1 MSFTRKEYHEEAPR
15 KSLTPAVAKIKIAAY
30 CAYQERCQKEVRDK
44 LYEYG
49 LHSYEVENLVTAMI
63 LEGFVN
69 EERFARAF
77 VRGKFRMKKWG
88 RVRIIKEL
96 KFRVDSDNLVRAA
109 LKEIDEQE
117 YWDTL
122 VYLAEKKVGEM
133 KEKDSFKR
141 KMKLYQFL
149 VYKGYESDLVQQAID
164 DLMEQG
170 IS

>member
-1 MSFTRKEYHEEAPR
+1 MSFTRKEYPEEAPR
-15 KSLTPAVAKIKIAAY
+15 KSFTPAVAKVKIAAY

-49 LHSYEVENLVTAMI
+49 LPSYEVENLVTAMI

-69 EERFARAF
+69 EERFAKAF
-77 VRGKFRMKKWG
+77 VRGKFRIKKWG
-88 RVRIIKEL
+88 RVRIVKEL
-96 KFRVDSDNLVRAA
+96 KFRVESDNLVRAA
-109 LKEIDEQE
+109 LREIDEQE

-122 VYLAEKKVGEM
+122 VYLAEKKLGEM
-133 KEKDSFKR
+133 NEKDSFKR

>member
-1 MSFTRKEYHEEAPR
+1 MSFTRKEYQEEAPR
-15 KSLTPAVAKIKIAAY
+15 KSLTPAAAKVKIAAY
-30 CAYQERCQKEVRDK
+30 CAYQERCQTEVRDK

-49 LHSYEVENLVTAMI
+49 LSSYDVESLVTAMI

-69 EERFARAF
+69 EERFAKAF
-77 VRGKFRMKKWG
+77 VRGKFRIKKWG
-88 RVRIIKEL
+88 RVRIVKEL
-96 KFRVDSDNLVRAA
+96 KFRVPSDNLIRMA

-122 VYLAEKKVGEM
+122 IYLAEKKLEGM
-133 KEKDSFKR
+133 KETDSYKR

-164 DLMEQG
+164 DLMEEG

>member
-1 MSFTRKEYHEEAPR
+1 MSFTRKEYQEEAPR
-15 KSLTPAVAKIKIAAY
+15 KYYTSAVAKVKIAAY

-49 LHSYEVENLVTAMI
+49 LSSDEVESLVTAMI

-69 EERFARAF
+69 EERFAKAF

-88 RVRIIKEL
+88 RVRITREL
-96 KFRVDSDNLVRAA
+96 KFRIDSTNLVKAA

-117 YWDTL
+117 YWETL
-122 VYLAEKKVGEM
+122 IYLAEKKLGEM

-141 KMKLYQFL
+141 KMKLHQFL
-149 VYKGYESDLVQQAID
+149 LYKGYENDLVQQAID
-164 DLMEQG
+164 RLVEEG

>member
-1 MSFTRKEYHEEAPR
+1 MSFTRKEYQEEAPR
-15 KSLTPAVAKIKIAAY
+15 KSFSPAEAKVKIASY

-49 LHSYEVENLVTAMI
+49 LPPYEVENLLTAMI

-69 EERFARAF
+69 EERFAKAF

-88 RVRIIKEL
+88 RVRIVREL
-96 KFRVDSDNLVRAA
+96 KFRVPSDNLIGIA
-109 LKEIDEQE
+109 LKEIDEEE

-122 VYLAEKKVGEM
+122 LYLAEKKMEEL
-133 KEKDSFKR
+133 KEPDRYKK

-149 VYKGYESDLVQQAID
+149 IYKGYENDLVQAAIEQ
-164 DLMEQG
+164 LMEEG
-170 IS
+170 RS

>member
-1 MSFTRKEYHEEAPR
+1 MSFTRKEYPEEAPR
-15 KSLTPAVAKIKIAAY
+15 KSFTPAVAKVKIAAY

-49 LHSYEVENLVTAMI
+49 LPSCEVENLVTAMI

-69 EERFARAF
+69 EERFAKAF
-77 VRGKFRMKKWG
+77 VRGKFRIKKWG
-88 RVRIIKEL
+88 RVRIIREL
-96 KFRVDSDNLVRAA
+96 KFRVPSENLVRIA

-122 VYLAEKKVGEM
+122 IYLAEKKREEL
-133 KEKDSFKR
+133 KEPDNFKK

-149 VYKGYESDLVQQAID
+149 IYKGYEGDLAQSAIEHIGESG
-164 DLMEQG
+164 M
-170 IS
+170 S

>member
-1 MSFTRKEYHEEAPR
+1 MSFTRKEYSEEAPR
-15 KSLTPAVAKIKIAAY
+15 KSFTPAVAKVKIAAY

-49 LHSYEVENLVTAMI
+49 LPSYEVENLLTAMI

-69 EERFARAF
+69 EERFAKAF
-77 VRGKFRMKKWG
+77 VRGKFRIKKWG
-88 RVRIIKEL
+88 RLRIVREL
-96 KFRVDSDNLVRAA
+96 KFRVPSDNLVRIA

-122 VYLAEKKVGEM
+122 IYLAEKKLEGM
-133 KEKDSFKR
+133 KETDHFKK

-149 VYKGYESDLVQQAID
+149 IYKGYESDLVQEVIERLREGQT
-164 DLMEQG
+164 
-170 IS
+170 S

>member
-1 MSFTRKEYHEEAPR
+1 MSFTRKEYPEEAPR
-15 KSLTPAVAKIKIAAY
+15 KSFTPAVAKVKIAAY

-49 LHSYEVENLVTAMI
+49 LPSHEVENLVTAMI

-69 EERFARAF
+69 EERFAKAF

-88 RVRIIKEL
+88 RVRIVREL
-96 KFRVDSDNLVRAA
+96 KFRVPSDNLVRIA

-122 VYLAEKKVGEM
+122 MYLAEKKTEEM
-133 KEKDSFKR
+133 KEPDNFKR

-149 VYKGYESDLVQQAID
+149 IYKGYEGDLVQAAIEA
-164 DLMEQG
+164 LSEG
-170 IS
+170 RTS

>member
-1 MSFTRKEYHEEAPR
+1 MSFTRKEYPEEAPR
-15 KSLTPAVAKIKIAAY
+15 KSFTPAVAKVKIASY

-49 LHSYEVENLVTAMI
+49 LPSYEVENLVTAMI

-69 EERFARAF
+69 EERFAKAF

-88 RVRIIKEL
+88 RVRIVREL
-96 KFRVDSDNLVRAA
+96 KFRVDSDNLVRTA

-133 KEKDSFKR
+133 KENDNFKR

-149 VYKGYESDLVQQAID
+149 VYKGYESDLVQQVID

>member
-1 MSFTRKEYHEEAPR
+1 MSFTRKEYREEAPR
-15 KSLTPAVAKIKIAAY
+15 KSFTPAEAKVKIAAY

-44 LYEYG
+44 LYDYG
-49 LHSYEVENLVTAMI
+49 LPSYEVEDLVTAMI

-69 EERFARAF
+69 EERFSKAF

-88 RVRIIKEL
+88 RIRIIKEL
-96 KFRVDSDNLVRAA
+96 KYRVSSDNLVRTA

-122 VYLAEKKVGEM
+122 ICLAERKLREM

-149 VYKGYESDLVQQAID
+149 AYKGYESDLVQEAIER
-164 DLMEQG
+164 LKEEG
-170 IS
+170 TY

>member
-1 MSFTRKEYHEEAPR
+1 MSFTRKDYGEERPR
-15 KSLTPAVAKIKIAAY
+15 KTYNPSEAKVKIAAY

-49 LHSYEVENLVTAMI
+49 LPSHEVEDLLTSMI

-69 EERFARAF
+69 EERFAKAF

-88 RVRIIKEL
+88 RLRIVREL
-96 KFRVDSDNLVRAA
+96 KFRVPSDYLVQLA

-117 YWDTL
+117 YWKTL
-122 VYLAEKKVGEM
+122 LHLAEKKVREV
-133 KEKDSFKR
+133 KEQDSFKR

-149 VYKGYESDLVQQAID
+149 VYKGYESDLVRAALE
-164 DLMEQG
+164 DLGEEGM
-170 IS
+170 S